1 MYTRVRLYVGGL
13 AVVAALAVGSVA
25 SAASLN
31 ISSYAPKNVAGAL
44 ADLDS
49 RKTAGEISVTENFEG
64 FASWNGTSGTANPST
79 AVGVFTAIG
88 GTGYGTSVV
97 GNADNLQVRNDND
110 MAWHRHNMTTGGNSW
125 LDSNDTYGM
134 KWEVGGMPA
143 FNALSFILTDVA
155 DQKGT
160 KFSIKIGDQL
170 FSNVLGANGRE
181 ADGGIY
187 VVDILLTE
195 VVTSLTVLL
204 ENSRLNDGFGIDN
217 VRVALTDPSL
227 APIPVPPAALL
238 LLTGTAVIAAVRRR
252 RTRAAA

>member
-49 RKTAGEISVTENFEG
+49 RKTAGEISITENFEG

-88 GTGYGTSVV
+88 GTGYGTSVI

-110 MAWHRHNMTTGGNSW
+110 MAWRRHNMTTGGNSW

-134 KWEVGGMPA
+134 KWEVGGLPA

-155 DQKGT
+155 DQGA
-160 KFSIKIGDQL
+160 KFSIKIGDTV
-170 FSNVLGANGRE
+170 FSSVLGGAGRL

-204 ENSRLNDGFGIDN
+204 QNDRLNDGFGIDN

-227 APIPVPPAALL
+227 APVPVPPAALL

-252 RTRAAA
+252 RNRAAA